1 MALVTLQRSP
11 SGSSSPSPVVQD
23 EEPPK
28 RGRLQK
34 RESFVLV
41 KGAALLLQ
49 DNEDVD
55 HRDVSPT
62 LLSLMRSKSSGS
74 QQRHLQSMLELLR
87 PEDQIRL
94 AVRLESV
101 QLDRIR
107 YLVIVTTSANEDEN
121 ILLGMDFPDKEKDI
135 CTIGLVLPIWSDTQV
150 YLDGDGGFSVT
161 TSGQTLIFKPISV
174 QTMWSVLQVLHKTC
188 QSASI
193 KGLVPGGCS
202 LDWAKIYE
210 ANIESDRICINEW
223 HMMSDLESVR
233 PDSCFNNTSSPSERE
248 QTQQKIRS
256 VLRKIMSTKDLEC
269 ITSKEI
275 RSELE
280 LLTGSDMREH
290 REFIDNEMMIIMA
303 QMDKPS
309 KIFDYLFLGSEWNA
323 ANWEELQRNKVGHI
337 LNVTREIDNFFP
349 ESIKYYN
356 VRVYDDETTDLLS
369 HWNNTYQFIKDAW
382 QSGSNVLVH
391 CKMGVSR
398 SASTVIAFAMKQY
411 SWSLEQA
418 LKYVK
423 EKRGIV
429 KPNPAFMK
437 QLATYEGILDASKQR
452 HNLLWKRRS
461 QEMQRRDRE
470 DRGSLTD
477 TDDEE
482 ESKGL
487 GLADSSQGGFV
498 PVQEHFYP
506 EELWVREKSL
516 RAPEICVEDLEQEDF
531 VQELVKPASPSL
543 VLDSVCGIQVPLSP
557 KSTFWDSRRMNLST
571 LMRSISEMEEEEQV
585 PAVMERK
592 AAEDDKESSSF
603 TGKPHSPEARK
614 MERIRAIQRKQR
626 LVHQKPIDHSPEPRS
641 NREQHIQGQ
650 SPKSIRRHKGG
661 PSPRHSPSTPRRQ
674 MATAD
679 RQAEHRHKH
688 SPRLYQKQKGKE
700 HGGSP
705 KTSRRHRPK
714 TGRGSAMSRKLSYQP
729 ERGKVRRQA
738 EILETHGD
746 AGDPRCQM
754 GRMERLQSVHKLK
767 EAGLVS
773 KVRQEIT
780 GLCERDTSRPD
791 LGDGQDIKEESE
803 LVEKDMQLQRQVAE
817 EDEPTSSSTE
827 EEELMEMEEPTQT
840 GGTVELQDN
849 CGMGKSE
856 DEESDARIVEKLKEL
871 GSAEGPETK
880 PSLVDTSNAEEIDRN
895 IETTV
900 EESPT
905 LQESESRCEGSG
917 SQVPPQETTTDLAP
931 DQIICPVPLQPSLGN
946 DTETSADV
954 EPSTNVSIGE
964 DQENEAVT
972 VNKHEAAVD

>member
-1 MALVTLQRSP
+1 
-11 SGSSSPSPVVQD
+11 
-23 EEPPK
+23 
-28 RGRLQK
+28 
-34 RESFVLV
+34 
-41 KGAALLLQ
+41 
-49 DNEDVD
+49 
-55 HRDVSPT
+55 
-62 LLSLMRSKSSGS
+62 
-74 QQRHLQSMLELLR
+74 MLELLR

-101 QLDRIR
+101 QQDRIR
-107 YLVIVTTSANEDEN
+107 YLVIVSTSANEDEN

-150 YLDGDGGFSVT
+150 YLDGDG
-161 TSGQTLIFKPISV
+161 
-174 QTMWSVLQVLHKTC
+174 SVLQVLHKTC
-188 QSASI
+188 QSASS

-210 ANIESDRICINEW
+210 ANIESDQVCINEW
-223 HMMSDLESVR
+223 HMMRDLESVR
-233 PDSCFNNTSSPSERE
+233 PDSCFNSTSSPSERQ
-248 QTQQKIRS
+248 QTQQMIRS

-280 LLTGSDMREH
+280 HRTGSDMREH

-323 ANWEELQRNKVGHI
+323 ANWEELQRNNVGHI

-356 VRVYDDETTDLLS
+356 IRVYDDETTDLLS

-423 EKRGIV
+423 EKRGII

-461 QEMQRRDRE
+461 QEMQRRDSE
-470 DRGSLTD
+470 DSGSLTD

-487 GLADSSQGGFV
+487 CLADSTQGSFV

-506 EELWVREKSL
+506 EDLWVREKSL
-516 RAPEICVEDLEQEDF
+516 RAPDICVDDLEQEDF
-531 VQELVKPASPSL
+531 VQELVKP
-543 VLDSVCGIQVPLSP
+543 VPQSP
-557 KSTFWDSRRMNLST
+557 KSTSWDSHRMNLST

-585 PAVMERK
+585 SAVVERK
-592 AAEDDKESSSF
+592 AAEDDKESSSL

-626 LVHQKPIDHSPEPRS
+626 LVHQKSIDHSPEPRLS
-641 NREQHIQGQ
+641 REQHIQGQ
-650 SPKSIRRHKGG
+650 SPKNIRRHKGG

-674 MATAD
+674 MAAAD
-679 RQAEHRHKH
+679 RQAEHRHKL
-688 SPRLYQKQKGKE
+688 SPRIYQRQKGKE

-705 KTSRRHRPK
+705 KMSRRHRPK

-746 AGDPRCQM
+746 AGDTRGQI

-780 GLCERDTSRPD
+780 GLCERDTSRCD

-803 LVEKDMQLQRQVAE
+803 LVERDVQRQVAE
-817 EDEPTSSSTE
+817 GDEPISSSTE
-827 EEELMEMEEPTQT
+827 EEEMMEMEEPTQT
-840 GGTVELQDN
+840 DGTVELQGN

-856 DEESDARIVEKLKEL
+856 DEESDARMIEKLNEL
-871 GSAEGPETK
+871 GSAEGPELK
-880 PSLVDTSNAEEIDRN
+880 PSLADTSNVEEINRN
-895 IETTV
+895 TETTV

-905 LQESESRCEGSG
+905 VQESESRCEGSG

-931 DQIICPVPLQPSLGN
+931 DQIMCPVPSHPSLGK
-946 DTETSADV
+946 DTETSADT